1 MACSTWNA
9 VRVPRKAYCT
19 WCDGSEMAGG
29 NMACVDTR
37 PFLRRPTSVCM
48 LKGRVVIDWLLA
60 VQTSY
65 TVVVADREI
74 TKFDG

>member
-1 MACSTWNA
+1 
-9 VRVPRKAYCT
+9 
-19 WCDGSEMAGG
+19 
-29 NMACVDTR
+29 MACVDTR
-37 PFLRRPTSVCM
+37 PFVRRPTSVCM